1 MDAIGLLV
9 VTVSPQD
16 IAGPGQE
23 DLWISIFVDFW
34 ISGCNRPG
42 AGKRESAEFPG
53 QCECGPRT
61 GGFVILYLW
70 ICGFL
75 DAIGLVLV
83 SVSLLSPHQDIAA
96 QDRVAGS
103 GAVRRSAKCWAAVT
117 IHRPPQEQLRSTEL
131 QRTKA
136 TQLQS
141 GKGKARQRKLKM

>member
-1 MDAIGLLV
+1 M
-9 VTVSPQD
+9 
-16 IAGPGQE
+16 
-23 DLWISIFVDFW
+23 
-34 ISGCNRPG
+34 
-42 AGKRESAEFPG
+42 
-53 QCECGPRT
+53 
-61 GGFVILYLW
+61 ILYLW